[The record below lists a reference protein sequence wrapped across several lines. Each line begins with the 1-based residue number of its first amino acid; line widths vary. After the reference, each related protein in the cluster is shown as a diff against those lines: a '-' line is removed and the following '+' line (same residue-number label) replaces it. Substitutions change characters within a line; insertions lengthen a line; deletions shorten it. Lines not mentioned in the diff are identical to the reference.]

1 MEKYYE
7 SSIKI
12 GSSFGLGSRQPL
24 DARTICSTVS
34 DMNAI
39 PDTRRYEGL
48 VVYVEETKK
57 FYRYSGSEFLEL
69 SVERVI
75 ASLTSDS
82 NDIGLA
88 ASQGKVLKGLIDSL
102 SSALNTAIQE
112 LEKTIEQVSGDI
124 TGNLNQEISNIQTQ
138 ISAINKTL
146 TALSQE
152 DASLSERID
161 TLNSSL
167 TSLQGIVTQ
176 IQNVTIKALQDKDNS
191 QDEEIAAIKEKNT
204 QQDTKISAVETKNT
218 EQDGRIEALEEA
230 DTAQDAKITAVETKN
245 TEQDKRLVVLEEA
258 DKAQDTKIS
267 AAETKNTEQDGKL
280 QEISESIASLE
291 EATGVSTENAGKVKI
306 DSSSALGYLRDKLAS
321 DTTDIENGKVK
332 VDIVKE
338 NDVLKFS
345 TTIPIPVWKTL

>member
-39 PDTRRYEGL
+39 LDTRRYEGL

-57 FYRYSGSEFLEL
+57 FYRYSGSAFIEL
-69 SVERVI
+69 SVEHVI
-75 ASLTSDS
+75 DSLTSDS

-102 SSALNTAIQE
+102 SSALNTAIKE

-167 TSLQGIVTQ
+167 TSLQDIVTQ

-218 EQDGRIEALEEA
+218 EQDGRLVALEEA
-230 DTAQDAKITAVETKN
+230 DTAQDTKITAVETKN
-245 TEQDKRLVVLEEA
+245 TEQD
-258 DKAQDTKIS
+258 S
-267 AAETKNTEQDGKL
+267 KL

-306 DSSSALGYLRDKLAS
+306 DKSSTLGYLGDKLAS

>member
-57 FYRYSGSEFLEL
+57 FYRYSGSEFIEL
-69 SVERVI
+69 SVEHVI

-102 SSALNTAIQE
+102 SSTLNMAIQE
-112 LEKTIEQVSGDI
+112 LEKSIEQISGEI
-124 TGNLNQEISNIQTQ
+124 TGNLNQEIANIQTQ

-176 IQNVTIKALQDKDNS
+176 IQNVTIKALQDKDKS

-230 DTAQDAKITAVETKN
+230 NTAQDAKIT
-245 TEQDKRLVVLEEA
+245 
-258 DKAQDTKIS
+258 
-267 AAETKNTEQDGKL
+267 AAETKNTEQDSKL
-280 QEISESIASLE
+280 QEISESIAALE

-306 DSSSALGYLRDKLAS
+306 DSSSTLAYLGDKLAS